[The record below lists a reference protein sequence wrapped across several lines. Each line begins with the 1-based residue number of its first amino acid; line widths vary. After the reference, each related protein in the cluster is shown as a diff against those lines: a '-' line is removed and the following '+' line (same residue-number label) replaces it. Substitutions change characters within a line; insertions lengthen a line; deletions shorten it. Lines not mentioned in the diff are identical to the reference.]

1 MGAPQASFI
10 FYPFVMTI
18 YIECMSSVYYVLRKK
33 YSKK

>member
-1 MGAPQASFI
+1 MGASQASST

-18 YIECMSSVYYVLRKK
+18 YIECMSSVYYVSRKK